1 MFFQGQIIELENRN
15 IEVVK
20 FLGKG
25 KGGYSYLVKENNI
38 NLVYKKIHYE
48 PCQYYTFGNK
58 VLSEVEA
65 YNKLA
70 NIGIRIPKL
79 LEYSE
84 KDSYIL
90 KEYVEG
96 LTGAELLSE
105 NKLKEIHLIEIF
117 NMAKTL
123 YDNNTNIDFFPTN
136 FVYKH
141 DKAYYVDYEC
151 NELIE
156 EWDFETWGIYFW
168 LNSRGIKELLE
179 KGESSKLCLPNSAK
193 PIKDNYQ
200 EKAEELIK
208 KYSKK

>member
-1 MFFQGQIIELENRN
+1 MCNIGEIIELQNKK
-15 IEVVK
+15 IEIIK

-25 KGGYSYLVKENNI
+25 KGGYSYLAKDKDL
-38 NLVYKKIHYE
+38 NLVFKKIHYE
-48 PCQYYTFGNK
+48 PCDYYTFGNK

-65 YNKLA
+65 YNKLSA
-70 NIGIRIPKL
+70 IGIRIPKL
-79 LEYSE
+79 LAYSE
-84 KDSYIL
+84 KDSFIL

-105 NKLKEIHLIEIF
+105 NKLEEKHFVEVF
-117 NMAKTL
+117 SMAKTL

-136 FVYKH
+136 FVYKN
-141 DKAYYVDYEC
+141 DEVYYVDYEC

-168 LNSRGIKELLE
+168 LNSGGMKELLD
-179 KGESSKLCLPNSAK
+179 KGKSSKLCMPNSAK
-193 PIKDNYQ
+193 PIKDGY
-200 EKAEELIK
+200 ETKARELIK